1 MATAAAIRRDLSR
14 AASGDNWAQKGS
26 GGGAGENGCGVL
38 TTAAPFLS
46 LGDYVSLAIKESQY
60 DSGLPLRPGGDY
72 RGSLT
77 MTSWA
82 PILVTEVLSQKFSFP
97 PNPPTL
103 TSWLCVPG
111 FQLLVSNKGSSQ
123 LEHSINFI
131 IIGQLNPNSPSNR
144 QP

>member
-26 GGGAGENGCGVL
+26 RGGAGENGCGVL

-77 MTSWA
+77 ITSWA
-82 PILVTEVLSQKFSFP
+82 PILVTEVQLPSQSTHSDKLAVCP
-97 PNPPTL
+97 WLPT
-103 TSWLCVPG
+103 P
-111 FQLLVSNKGSSQ
+111 VSNKGSSQ